1 MNKKTLNGIE
11 CETRDHAPTT
21 CRTGWTEGDDRIAM
35 VVKFG
40 LHHLRGNSSPYFSVT
55 VDGYE
60 NGRESFGGC
69 CHDKVLEHFPQM
81 ADIVAL
87 HLSDLDGSPMH
98 AEANGIYWLG
108 GIVNIPGI
116 SSAYMDKSASECI
129 RIFAEHARVTE
140 KDAVRLA
147 GQIAT
152 TRKESG
158 KDNARAVFAEWINL
172 QRPRWKAEAVAVI
185 KRYELGVY
193 GDKRMT
199 PAELLATLEEQ
210 TNA

>member
-1 MNKKTLNGIE
+1 MNKKTLNGIA
-11 CETRDHAPTT
+11 CEVRDYAMTT
-21 CRTGWTEGDDRIAM
+21 CRTGWTEGSMRVAM

-40 LHHLRGNSSPYFSVT
+40 LHHIRGNEKPHFSVT

-69 CHDKVLEHFPQM
+69 CHDMVLQHFPTL

-87 HLSDLDGSPMH
+87 HLSDIDGAPMH

-116 SSAYMDKSASECI
+116 SSSYMDKSASECI

-147 GQIAT
+147 GQIAI
-152 TRKESG
+152 TRKDSG
-158 KDNARAVFAEWINL
+158 KDAARAVFAEWINL
-172 QRPRWKAEAVAVI
+172 QRPRWKAEADAVI
-185 KRYELGVY
+185 RRYELGVV
-193 GDKRMT
+193 GHNAKT
-199 PAELLATLEEQ
+199 HAELLEAI
-210 TNA
+210 A